1 MRSPL
6 AIRCTE
12 WLFPDLGYGTVTSTL
27 EKILATL
34 AVAAVV
40 GALSLYNNW
49 NTTDDEVLPDVAAL
63 KESNIEQKE
72 QTKLLARTLETIA
85 ITQAQ
90 QTIRVNERDK
100 AELAQKPKTAW
111 TEADN
116 ERYNTAVSQS
126 EQAWEQLKKR

>member
-1 MRSPL
+1 MNPL
-6 AIRCTE
+6 
-12 WLFPDLGYGTVTSTL
+12 V
-27 EKILATL
+27 EKIAIVIVTGAIVAGAKTL
-34 AVAAVV
+34 WD
-40 GALSLYNNW
+40 W

-63 KESNIEQKE
+63 KESNLEQKE
-72 QTKLLARTLETIA
+72 QTKLLARSLETIA

-100 AELAQKPKTAW
+100 VELAQKPKTAW